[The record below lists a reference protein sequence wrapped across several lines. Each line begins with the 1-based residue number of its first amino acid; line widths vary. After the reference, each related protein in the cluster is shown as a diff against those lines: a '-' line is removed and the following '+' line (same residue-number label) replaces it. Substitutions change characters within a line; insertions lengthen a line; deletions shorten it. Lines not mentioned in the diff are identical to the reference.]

1 MTAVLRPTMPSA
13 SSAEP
18 EEDVAFKVLN
28 QDNLPIAIIGEQI
41 LKPFGT
47 DDQKLKPKVIVHP
60 TRRIVT
66 NLQENKEK
74 PFAKSS
80 SHINKKEKNLG
91 KNFSNSH
98 GNLNHTNSALKL
110 KLEDFKNQIDTKFT
124 KTLGKY
130 FPLLENLSV
139 SNSQFQYVDA
149 KLKKLQ
155 RDEKLNKKSAQ
166 DTRKPFVTTVK
177 KGRFLEPPPEIANL
191 FGLKGEEQP
200 KKDCREKKEKI
211 YYAFASQPRVLN
223 RPIPHN
229 VHLSR

>member
-1 MTAVLRPTMPSA
+1 MAVVLRPTMPSA
-13 SSAEP
+13 SSGDP
-18 EEDVAFKVLN
+18 DEDVAFKVLN

-47 DDQKLKPKVIVHP
+47 DNQKLKPNVIVHP

-80 SHINKKEKNLG
+80 SHINKKEKNLR

-98 GNLNHTNSALKL
+98 GNLDHTNSTLKL
-110 KLEDFKNQIDTKFT
+110 KIEDFKNQIDTKFT

-130 FPLLENLSV
+130 FSHSENIFV
-139 SNSQFQYVDA
+139 TNSHLHYVDA

-155 RDEKLNKKSAQ
+155 RDERLNKKSTQ
-166 DTRKPFVTTVK
+166 ETRKPFVTTVK
-177 KGRFLEPPPEIANL
+177 KGRFLEPPPEVANL
-191 FGLKGEEQP
+191 FGLKGEEPQKKEP
-200 KKDCREKKEKI
+200 KEKREKL

-223 RPIPHN
+223 RPIPNN